1 VQDAPWLYEAEKLQ
15 GDIHLERALV
25 ARDSGK
31 DDDAKRE
38 FGLSVAHYQ
47 AAAKIGQSDAEVYEG
62 LAEAWVRQVEM
73 AATRGQPTEDAY
85 AAAIETSDKISATE
99 PASTA
104 GPLKKAYAA
113 LLTMAISGSGT
124 SSVERVQKCMI
135 EAQAVLAKE
144 PENPY
149 ASDVAAGCNA
159 FAADSA
165 QGRGEDPEPL
175 LRKSLAL
182 LEPAV
187 RKYPHFLWGINDLAN
202 IYVTL
207 GGYLQL
213 HGKPGTTEL
222 FEKAIQY
229 ENMALDLDAG
239 YLIALQNLLFTYS
252 KVIVQVGS
260 VQELK
265 TTLERVDS
273 VYKICVEKNKQ
284 FHQCHINYVMDLARA
299 AIRLQLVDDDVQSL
313 LGRGQEALSRI
324 RALGGSFLD
333 LEQNA
338 ALFHLL
344 DAQEKLRRKQDAAAA
359 LLLADQAIAR
369 CLGMNGQD
377 AMCRTLA
384 AQRVWLDAKLAEL
397 AKQPTR
403 DVLLRA
409 LEKALEATRSPE
421 TYPDAWQTVAE
432 TYLRLLQGD
441 DGKAKQRAAWLL
453 AGKVAAGKVFAV
465 NPNHALAQA
474 TLGELE
480 LENARSQPEGTP
492 KVTAAEAA
500 RNALTQAVQ
509 SDPLLTRRLGPL
521 LAESRKLATR

>member
-1 VQDAPWLYEAEKLQ
+1 
-15 GDIHLERALV
+15 
-25 ARDSGK
+25 
-31 DDDAKRE
+31 
-38 FGLSVAHYQ
+38 
-47 AAAKIGQSDAEVYEG
+47 
-62 LAEAWVRQVEM
+62 
-73 AATRGQPTEDAY
+73 
-85 AAAIETSDKISATE
+85 
-99 PASTA
+99 
-104 GPLKKAYAA
+104 
-113 LLTMAISGSGT
+113 
-124 SSVERVQKCMI
+124 
-135 EAQAVLAKE
+135 
-144 PENPY
+144 
-149 ASDVAAGCNA
+149 
-159 FAADSA
+159 
-165 QGRGEDPEPL
+165 
-175 LRKSLAL
+175 
-182 LEPAV
+182 
-187 RKYPHFLWGINDLAN
+187 LWGINDLAN
-202 IYVTL
+202 IYATL

-213 HGKPGTTEL
+213 HGKAGSLEL

-229 ENMALDLDAG
+229 ENMALGLDAG

-260 VQELK
+260 VQEVK

-273 VYKICVEKNKQ
+273 VYKVCVEKNQQ

-299 AIRLQLVDDDVQSL
+299 VDRLQLANEDAQL
-313 LGRGQEALSRI
+313 PLQRGYEALSRV

-338 ALFHLL
+338 ALFHVL
-344 DAQEKLRRKQDAAAA
+344 DAQEKLRRKQDAATA
-359 LLLADQAIAR
+359 LLAADQSIAR

-409 LEKALEATRSPE
+409 LEKALEATQSPE
-421 TYPDAWQTVAE
+421 MYPDAWQTVAE
-432 TYLRLLQGD
+432 TYLRLLQSD

-453 AGKVAAGKVFAV
+453 AGKVAVGKVFAV

-480 LENARSQPEGTP
+480 LERARSEPPGMQ

-500 RNALTQAVQ
+500 RHALTQAVQ